1 MTFVSIIELWSVSAL
16 TRSSENR
23 EEPEKY
29 SNLNNSDYQPSTLR
43 HDTGAQNG
51 RAHAAIGL
59 TMQAKSDILSQMQ
72 TCVEEADLR
81 EMGHT
86 IAADFDRRIALIPE
100 DMCLAF
106 HTEARQLETQLLT
119 IYQLVAR
126 VTRKVDDLD
135 KVASLW
141 EAVVNLCDEFAG
153 RLGNLVKQHPDC
165 GASSYYDRVLD
176 LRNKCHRLHQMHR

>member
-1 MTFVSIIELWSVSAL
+1 
-16 TRSSENR
+16 
-23 EEPEKY
+23 
-29 SNLNNSDYQPSTLR
+29 
-43 HDTGAQNG
+43 
-51 RAHAAIGL
+51 
-59 TMQAKSDILSQMQ
+59 MQVKNHTVSQMQ

-81 EMGHT
+81 EMGQF
-86 IAADFDRRIALIPE
+86 IAADFDRRIALIPY

-126 VTRKVDDLD
+126 VTRRVDDLD

-141 EAVVNLCDEFAG
+141 EAIVNLCDAFAG
-153 RLGNLVKQHPDC
+153 SLGKLVQQHPDC